1 VSAEATLKRSA
12 AGPAA
17 DAAGIVEAFLTALM
31 VPDPDT
37 ARQYTAP
44 DFQILFT
51 GKRPMRDPAE
61 CAAFNRGRYAWVK
74 KNFERTDVVAGG
86 TPEET
91 VVYQIGTLY
100 GAWPDGTPFEGNR
113 YVDRY
118 VVRHGRIAKM
128 EVWNDS
134 AEILLVRAGLAQP

>member
-1 VSAEATLKRSA
+1 MSAEATLKRSSAGPTAEA
-12 AGPAA
+12 AGV
-17 DAAGIVEAFLTALM
+17 VEAFLTALM

-44 DFQILFT
+44 EFEILFT

-74 KNFERTDVVAGG
+74 KKFERTDVVAGG
-86 TPEET
+86 THEET